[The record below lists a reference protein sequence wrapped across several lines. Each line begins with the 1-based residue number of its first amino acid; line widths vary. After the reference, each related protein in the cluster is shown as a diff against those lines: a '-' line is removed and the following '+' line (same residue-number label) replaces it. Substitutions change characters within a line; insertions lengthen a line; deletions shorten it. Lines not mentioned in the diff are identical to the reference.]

1 MSNFKLHKVLLL
13 CLIAPFSYFLN
24 GFGQAIEKSYYYQH
38 FSYKEGLTH
47 PVTSYLF
54 EDSYGYFW
62 ISNING
68 ISKFDGKT
76 FSKITYPESVG
87 KFNMSASIGQYKD
100 IICNSWSKGITL
112 IHPDNTIQFYPFPG
126 KYDFQ
131 SPDKK
136 MIFSGDDICQFNLK
150 DNNSEPKD
158 DSGTHYTH
166 LAFSMK
172 SKTFR
177 KIFLENDTAL
187 FYPVDSKNDTIWLG
201 TANGIQLLVGLQ
213 KKSFLP
219 YKKSYIDFKAIN
231 DSLLI
236 ALDQKNQL
244 YSIKDWK
251 TLPQESFLAHIQ
263 KGYSILNILALPD
276 HRIVSMNWF
285 DSQIYWIENERQI
298 PSSIKTAFPFSM
310 QTDNNDNC
318 WTTGVSGIFNVYQ
331 FQTEIYKL
339 AEKYQGTFTS
349 IEQDFLGNL
358 FFGTNEGQ
366 LWKMDTKGNLEEIKI
381 IHTTDKGESP
391 GLITSLTDKNGRI
404 FFFGNAKKVLVW
416 TGGKLQSIE
425 IKGTNSRWYY
435 DNETETVSGKIIKEG
450 KSYLA
455 TITSDLKFEIHKE
468 AMDSAQINHFN
479 ERRNAVPDGLGSM
492 WKLKDGKIIVKDKN
506 GKEQQLDNKKMG
518 DDIQSLTNY
527 ENKYMII
534 LNRKSLNILDLNAFH
549 QSGDI
554 LIRQFS
560 QADGIPLDDYLFS
573 NINVDRE
580 GYIWLRGLDRA
591 CRIQLGKLMQKPP
604 LKPVS
609 TPYISEIYSSRD
621 NASWNKINIY
631 NDTTLSWKDRF
642 LKFEI
647 HCAYVT
653 MTDELVFRYRL
664 PGVSNEWSSPQN
676 ERQISVNNIPYG
688 TYRLEVQASIDGIN
702 WSETG
707 FSNAFITI
715 SQPFWST
722 FWFFGVVGL
731 TIVGVFSGVMYW
743 IRRRWEEK
751 LKEERVVDQL
761 KLRAIRSKHIP
772 HFTGNVLSAINYMIL
787 KDKIAANEYI
797 AAFSSFSQQT
807 LYNADKISRSLKE
820 EIEYT
825 ELYLMLE
832 KIRFSTQLEYFVV
845 VELNVDKNVQVP
857 VMAMHTFC
865 ENALKHGLR
874 HKKEVG
880 IISVHIYKRG
890 NYTVLSVEDNGVG
903 REKAK
908 ELGTS
913 GTGEGLSILEQQIAL
928 YNKFNSLK
936 MDLEIQDIK
945 NENRI
950 PTGTSF
956 RLVIPDDYRF
966 CIGKK

>member
-1 MSNFKLHKVLLL
+1 MSNSKLHKTLFF
-13 CLIAPFSYFLN
+13 CLIASFSHFLN

-38 FSYKEGLTH
+38 YSYKEGLTH
-47 PVTSYLF
+47 PLTSYLF
-54 EDSYGYFW
+54 EDSYGYLW
-62 ISNING
+62 ISSLGG

-76 FSKITYPESVG
+76 FSKITYPESEG
-87 KFNMSASIGQYKD
+87 MLNTSASIGQYND
-100 IICNSWSKGITL
+100 IICNSWEKGITL
-112 IHPDNTIQFYPFPG
+112 IYPDNTIQFYPFPG
-126 KYDFQ
+126 KYKFGG
-131 SPDKK
+131 PDKK
-136 MIFSGDDICQFNLK
+136 MIFSGNDICQFNLT
-150 DNNSEPKD
+150 DDNSELKG
-158 DSGTHYTH
+158 DSGIHFIH
-166 LAFSMK
+166 LAFSME

-177 KIFLENDTAL
+177 KILLESDTTF
-187 FYPVDSKNDTIWLG
+187 FYPIDSKNDTIWLS
-201 TANGIQLLVGLQ
+201 TTDGIQLLVGLQ
-213 KKSFLP
+213 KKSFIP
-219 YKKSYIDFKAIN
+219 YKKSYIEFEAIN
-231 DSLLI
+231 DSLFI
-236 ALDQKNQL
+236 VLDQKKQM

-251 TLPQESFLAHIQ
+251 TLPNESFLAQIQ
-263 KGYSILNILALPD
+263 KGYDILNMLSLPD
-276 HRIVSMNWF
+276 NRIVSMNWF

-298 PSSIKTAFPFSM
+298 PSSVKTAFPFSM
-310 QTDNNDNC
+310 QADNNDNC
-318 WTTGVSGIFNVYQ
+318 WTTGVSGIFNMYQ

-349 IEQDFLGNL
+349 IEQDFLGNI

-381 IHTTDKGESP
+381 INATEKGENP

-404 FFFGNAKKVLVW
+404 FFFNNTRKVFIW
-416 TGGKLQSIE
+416 TGENLKSFE
-425 IKGTNSRWYY
+425 IKGTDSRWYY
-435 DNETETVSGKIIKEG
+435 DNETETVFGKIIKEG
-450 KSYLA
+450 KPYLA
-455 TITSDLKFEIHKE
+455 TITSDLKFEMHKE
-468 AMDSAQINHFN
+468 AMDSVQLNRFK
-479 ERRNAVPDGLGSM
+479 EQRNAVYDGFGST
-492 WKLKDGKIIVKDKN
+492 WKLKDGKIIVKDKT
-506 GKEQQLDNKKMG
+506 GKEQQLDNKKLG
-518 DDIQSLTNY
+518 EDIQSLTNY
-527 ENKYMII
+527 NNKYMII
-534 LNRKSLNILDLNAFH
+534 LNRKSLNILDLNAFR
-549 QSGDI
+549 QSGAV

-560 QADGIPLDDYLFS
+560 QADGIPLDDYVFS
-573 NINVDRE
+573 NISVDRE
-580 GYIWLRGLDRA
+580 GHIWLRGLDRA
-591 CRIQLGKLMQKPP
+591 CRIHLGKLMQKPP

-609 TPYISEIYSSRD
+609 TPYISGIHSSQD
-621 NASWNKINIY
+621 NANWNKISIY
-631 NDTTLSWKDRF
+631 NDTILSWRDRF

-653 MTDELVFRYRL
+653 MPDELMFRYRL
-664 PGVSNEWSSPQN
+664 PGVSSEWSSPQN
-676 ERQISVNNIPYG
+676 EKQILISNIPYG
-688 TYRLEVQASIDGIN
+688 TYRLEVQASIDGFD

-707 FSNAFITI
+707 FSNASITI

-722 FWFFGVVGL
+722 YWFFG
-731 TIVGVFSGVMYW
+731 IVGMVIVGIFGGVMYL

-772 HFTGNVLSAINYMIL
+772 HFTGNILSAINYMIL

-797 AAFSSFSQQT
+797 AAFSNFSQQT
-807 LYNADKISRSLKE
+807 LYNAEKISRSLKE

-832 KIRFSTQLEYFVV
+832 KIRFTTQLEYSVV
-845 VELNVDKNVQVP
+845 VELNVDKDTQVP

-890 NYTVLSVEDNGVG
+890 DYTVLSVEDNGVG

-913 GTGEGLSILEQQIAL
+913 GTGEGLSILEQQIAI

-936 MDLEIQDIK
+936 MDLEMLDLK
-945 NENRI
+945 NEDGI
-950 PTGTSF
+950 PIGTCF

-966 CIGKK
+966 CIEKK